1 MLLPFV
7 KKLIY
12 SYISRESRSIEV
24 EVEAKINIM
33 HATYA
38 VLHSSGS
45 ENPAR
50 LVFQKLYPEHLSKKS
65 MEVSFE
71 LMCMMFL

>member
-7 KKLIY
+7 KKFIY
-12 SYISRESRSIEV
+12 SYISRESRRI

-38 VLHSSGS
+38 VFHSSGVEDS
-45 ENPAR
+45 AIV
-50 LVFQKLYPEHLSKKS
+50 VFKKLYSDQVSKN

-71 LMCMMFL
+71 